1 MALPYRVNV
10 PQLAGECCGEYD
22 WYLPTFAFDVIEHIK
37 NNKRTLSNEFCHF
50 TGGYKYLKRVQ
61 TLCPYS
67 RPPR

>member
-37 NNKRTLSNEFCHF
+37 NKWPAFPYEFRHLAD
-50 TGGYKYLKRVQ
+50 GSRNAKLVQ
-61 TLCPYS
+61 TPY
-67 RPPR
+67 PFIMLLP